1 MVDEHLSLTSI
12 IVDDEPLARKGIKLL
27 VDETPQL
34 SHSGSFNNARAA
46 SLFLQSNPVDLIF
59 LDIKMPGINGIEF
72 ARTIP
77 RHTLV
82 IFVTAFAEF
91 AVDSY
96 EVEAVDYLV
105 KPIDEERFRK
115 AVEKAV
121 AYHALLANSDKDT
134 TGDIAN
140 EYIFVKS
147 DRRFVKI
154 NFTDI
159 AFVEALKDYVIIHAA
174 GQRVITRMN
183 LKAMHEQLPAATFV
197 RVSKSYIINTNHIS
211 SFDNNSIMVGA
222 HEIFIG
228 DSYRNQFFNGVVAK
242 NMLHPNK

>member
-1 MVDEHLSLTSI
+1 MNCI

-27 VDETPQL
+27 VDESSQL
-34 SHSGSFNNARAA
+34 TCIGSFNQAHAA
-46 SLFLQSNPVDLIF
+46 SQFLEANPVDLIF

-77 RHTLV
+77 RQTLV

-96 EVEAVDYLV
+96 EVEAVDFLV
-105 KPIDEERFRK
+105 KPVDEKRFHK

-121 AYHALLANSDKDT
+121 TYYVLLENSGKNT
-134 TGDIAN
+134 TERITG
-140 EYIFVKS
+140 EYIFVKA

-159 AFVEALKDYVIIHAA
+159 TFVEALKDYVIIHTA

-183 LKAMHEQLPAATFV
+183 LKAIQEQLPAALFI
-197 RVSKSYIINTNHIS
+197 RVSKSYIINIRHIT
-211 SFDNNSIMVGA
+211 SFDNNSILIGK

-228 DSYRNQFFNGVVAK
+228 DNYRTRFFDDFVKN
-242 NMLHPNK
+242 NMLLPNK